1 VETQEQKEEVNINSQ
16 KEGIIFTRR
25 VVRDKPVYEYTITKF
40 GNPSDLV
47 NEIDYTKSQLDNS
60 IILKKI
66 EDKVAYLKGKE
77 AEQ

>member
-1 VETQEQKEEVNINSQ
+1 VEIQEQKEEVNINSQ

>member
-1 VETQEQKEEVNINSQ
+1 VEAEKESVKEVNNSQ